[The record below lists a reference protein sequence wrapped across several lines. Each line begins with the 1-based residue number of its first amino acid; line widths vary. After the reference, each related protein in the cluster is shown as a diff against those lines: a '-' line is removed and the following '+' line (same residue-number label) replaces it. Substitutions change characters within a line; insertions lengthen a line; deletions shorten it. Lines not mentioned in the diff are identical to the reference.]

1 MNDEKCISYTNT
13 HSSRLNGKL
22 DGYKE
27 IEKHTFKPNKKKH
40 CQKKGIPGIE
50 LLCKINKYVLLIIA
64 SCLDALQIVYRSDAR
79 SYQYLLKINH
89 LSCLWQSITKRAKN
103 DQIKFKTFTIWL
115 KRHFGH
121 LNLL

>member
-1 MNDEKCISYTNT
+1 MVNLTDTKRLKNT
-13 HSSRLNGKL
+13 LLSQ
-22 DGYKE
+22 
-27 IEKHTFKPNKKKH
+27 TKKKY